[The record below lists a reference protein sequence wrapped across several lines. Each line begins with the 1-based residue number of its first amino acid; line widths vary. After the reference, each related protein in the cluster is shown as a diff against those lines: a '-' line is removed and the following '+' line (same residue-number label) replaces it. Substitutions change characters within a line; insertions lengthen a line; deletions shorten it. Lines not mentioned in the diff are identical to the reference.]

1 MKLDMKEAVA
11 LLAVPDDTVYR
22 WIRDQGL
29 PAHRVDGQYRFNRV
43 ELLEWA
49 TAQGVR
55 VSPAIFAA
63 PNASGAPPSTFS
75 AALAAGGIHYEVPGA
90 NKRAVLA
97 AAIRHMPLPDEMDRD
112 LLLDVLLARESLGS
126 TGIGDGIAIP
136 HVRNPIVTRVAQA
149 LVTLCFL
156 ATPVEFNAVDG
167 KPVHT
172 IFTIV
177 SPTVQVHLHLLSRL
191 AFTLRHPKFASAI
204 ARRAPAEEI
213 LRCASCIDSPAA
225 DAEARGAADKAKP

>member
-1 MKLDMKEAVA
+1 MTLDMKEAVA
-11 LLAVPDDTVYR
+11 LLAVSDDTIYR

-29 PAHRVDGQYRFNRV
+29 PAHRVNGQYRFNRV

-63 PNASGAPPSTFS
+63 PDASGAPPSTFS
-75 AALAAGGIHYEVPGA
+75 AALAAGGIHYDVPGA
-90 NKRAVLA
+90 TTRAVLGA
-97 AAIRHMPLPDEMDRD
+97 AVRHMPLPDEMDRD
-112 LLLDVLLARESLGS
+112 LLLDVMLARESLGS
-126 TGIGDGIAIP
+126 TGVGDGIAIP
-136 HVRNPIVTRVAQA
+136 HVRNPIVTRVSHA

-191 AFTLRHPKFASAI
+191 AFTLRHPRFASAI
-204 ARRAPAEEI
+204 ARRAPCEEI
-213 LRCASCIDSPAA
+213 LACAAAIDTKAA
-225 DAEARGAADKAKP
+225 ETDPGAAAAKTRS

>member
-1 MKLDMKEAVA
+1 MNLDIKDAVA
-11 LLAVPDDTVYR
+11 LMSVSDDTIYR

-29 PAHRVDGQYRFNRV
+29 PGHRVNGQYRFNRV

-55 VSPAIFAA
+55 VSPTMFAA
-63 PNASGAPPSTFS
+63 PDASGAMPSTFS
-75 AALAAGGIHYEVPGA
+75 AALAAGGIHYGVPGA
-90 NKRAVLA
+90 NKHAALA
-97 AAIRHMPLPDEMDRD
+97 AAIGRMPLPEEMDRD
-112 LLLDVLLARESLGS
+112 LLLDVMLARESLGS

-136 HVRNPIVTRVAQA
+136 HVRNPIVMRIVQP

-172 IFTIV
+172 LFTIV
-177 SPTVQVHLHLLSRL
+177 SPTVKVHLHLLSRL
-191 AFTLRHPKFASAI
+191 AFALRQPVFANVIARQWSSEVILTCASAI
-204 ARRAPAEEI
+204 DGNLAEPVSRAAEEK
-213 LRCASCIDSPAA
+213 
-225 DAEARGAADKAKP
+225 ARP

>member
-1 MKLDMKEAVA
+1 MNLNIKDAVA
-11 LLAVPDDTVYR
+11 LLAVSDDTIYR

-29 PAHRVDGQYRFNRV
+29 PGHRVNGQYRFNRV

-55 VSPAIFAA
+55 VSPTMFAA
-63 PNASGAPPSTFS
+63 PDASGARPSTFS
-75 AALAAGGIHYEVPGA
+75 AALAAGGIHYGVPGA
-90 NKRAVLA
+90 NKHAALA
-97 AAIRHMPLPDEMDRD
+97 AAIGRMPLPEEMDRD
-112 LLLDVLLARESLGS
+112 LLLDVMLARESLGS

-136 HVRNPIVTRVAQA
+136 HVRNPIVMRITQP

-172 IFTIV
+172 LFTIV
-177 SPTVQVHLHLLSRL
+177 SPTVKVHLHLLSQL
-191 AFTLRHPKFASAI
+191 AFALRQPVFANLIARQGSCEEIMICASAI
-204 ARRAPAEEI
+204 DGNLAEPDSRAAEE
-213 LRCASCIDSPAA
+213 
-225 DAEARGAADKAKP
+225 KAKP